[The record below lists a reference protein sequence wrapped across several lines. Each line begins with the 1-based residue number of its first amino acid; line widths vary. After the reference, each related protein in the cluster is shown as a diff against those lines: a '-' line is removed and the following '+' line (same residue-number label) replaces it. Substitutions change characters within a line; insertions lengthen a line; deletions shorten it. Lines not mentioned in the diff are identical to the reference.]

1 VHCLGSC
8 NRFFFFSFHATR
20 IHLELLQLLRQSA
33 SLAERRNWT
42 GGYTGISSGISSKY
56 RVHGPLIH
64 QREQHD
70 LKRENQSKQGQKTP
84 KELWE
89 TQKKTQDERTVF
101 GGRGCSNNRRGGRKS
116 RWRTAKMCC
125 AGGAVLPGTRD
136 VDRGDLEHMFES
148 RHLLL
153 AGHWKGVARLP
164 FCLSLCCPQNYIWG
178 DFPKYSLL
186 RARHYIHLV
195 VNCNQSFF
203 FFFNTTLQ
211 PRGDSCIDNDEPNFD
226 E

>member
-1 VHCLGSC
+1 MFAFDWRRVVMNIIRIGRGVGTGCALSWLLQPV
-8 NRFFFFSFHATR
+8 FFFSFHATR

-89 TQKKTQDERTVF
+89 TQKKTRTKEQCSVGVDAATIEGAEENLDGGLRRCVVLAARCFQVPETSTAVIWSICLKVDICCSLDTGRVWRGFLFVF
-101 GGRGCSNNRRGGRKS
+101 LFVVLKTTYGGI
-116 RWRTAKMCC
+116 
-125 AGGAVLPGTRD
+125 
-136 VDRGDLEHMFES
+136 F
-148 RHLLL
+148 
-153 AGHWKGVARLP
+153 
-164 FCLSLCCPQNYIWG
+164 
-178 DFPKYSLL
+178 
-186 RARHYIHLV
+186 
-195 VNCNQSFF
+195 QSI
-203 FFFNTTLQ
+203 LYYV
-211 PRGDSCIDNDEPNFD
+211 PDIISI
-226 E
+226 